1 MFESALS
8 KKRAV
13 GVCLLV
19 VLLTLFLIFNRIP
32 KLDTVRADLTE
43 ATATDQQCFQGF
55 CVETRPDTPLLTR
68 WWETSVTYLRLVA
81 LGMTFAFLVAGVTEA
96 FLFPSGHSRA
106 PSGQG
111 LRGSLKGLIIGP
123 AMNLC
128 SACIVP
134 ISAAFRGRGSSIE
147 TTLAIVHGSS
157 TLNLPAIIMAAMV
170 FSPMIGGTRIAVSLV
185 GALLIGPLVAA
196 VVGER
201 GGRPTGLH
209 VDVDPE
215 AGVRSTW
222 TTAIREGSRDWLR
235 ASLGYLIKL
244 GPVMV
249 LAGFASALVLQWVS
263 PDTVS
268 RFLGDNLTGIA
279 VAATLGILINVPLLF
294 EIPLV
299 AALLLVGMGVGPAAT
314 LLFTAAAGGPV
325 TFWGLA
331 KILPRRAVATLV
343 TATWTLGVVGGLAVL
358 VIDPLISEDGLSGG
372 TVAASTST
380 RFEATL
386 PNMRAAPEVG
396 GSLDSTVSERPA
408 AAMLQEASTP
418 GVPGVIASEPV
429 DGIMPFTNIAPWA
442 LSEGAGLLN
451 YHPAAVV
458 FDFDRDGDL
467 DFFLTS
473 EVERANFLYRNE
485 GDGTF
490 TNVSAEAGVAAVD
503 SNSSGAVAC
512 DIDNDGFQDL
522 YVGSRG
528 LAYLGGLHL
537 GDGLDFRSALGDT
550 PSSILDREAMT
561 DRLYLNNKD
570 GTFRDI
576 TETAFGE
583 DLNLRSASSIACADV
598 DNDGWLDIY
607 VGNFTDMDF
616 HGLDHP
622 SHHGQFNL
630 LYHNNGDL
638 TFREISETAGVRG
651 GQVKLLDPEGRPVV
665 FTDPDTG
672 AEFQGYDP
680 TRMDR
685 LGNRIGDPS
694 GRTLAVLF
702 FDYDTDGDQ
711 DLWVADDGGRL
722 HLYRNDSSA
731 GAVRFTP
738 VADDVG
744 VNGFGNWMG
753 FAVGDYD
760 GDQDLDVFVTNQGS
774 NMRLHPPKEQVGGD
788 CRYADR
794 FSWGT
799 CMHYLLRND
808 GTTDTP
814 DRGTLGVFRDVAL
827 STVVAPSPIMPPLA
841 LNEAN
846 IDPGWPVPTG
856 LGAYEFGYGTSFF
869 DFDNDGHQDLYWL
882 GSEVNRGEGP
892 GGEIIESPGRMLRGD
907 GSGGF
912 EDITVRARLLDIV
925 DVDYSIVDPTDPGFD
940 AVRQRI
946 SPSMHENGKGL
957 AHGDISGDG
966 YVDLIGTNSSG
977 PVWVVPGES
986 ARPAE
991 GNVFVWLNGGG
1002 DNHWITLRLQG
1013 RMGIDGT
1020 GSNADGVGARVNV
1033 KYYAPGSDAPI
1044 VQVQEVRAGSSYLS
1058 MDSIDLEFGLGA
1070 AQRVSEISIDW
1081 PSGRRQQITDVDANQ
1096 VLDIVEP
1103 AQ

>member
-8 KKRAV
+8 KKRTV

-32 KLDTVRADLTE
+32 KLDTVRADLTA
-43 ATATDQQCFQGF
+43 ATATGQQCFQGF

-68 WWETSVTYLRLVA
+68 WWDTSVTYLRLVA

-96 FLFPSGHSRA
+96 FLFPI
-106 PSGQG
+106 GQSKGLSARG
-111 LRGSLKGLIIGP
+111 LRGSLKGLIVGP

-157 TLNLPAIIMAAMV
+157 TLNLPAIIMVAMV

-185 GALLIGPLVAA
+185 GALLLGPLVAA
-196 VVGER
+196 VVGAH

-343 TATWTLGVVGGLAVL
+343 TATWTLGIVGGLAVL
-358 VIDPLISEDGLSGG
+358 VIDPLFREDGLSMG

-380 RFEATL
+380 RFEAPL
-386 PNMRAAPEVG
+386 PSMRPTPVSGQLRESA
-396 GSLDSTVSERPA
+396 VSERSA
-408 AAMLQEASTP
+408 AAKSQGGPT
-418 GVPGVIASEPV
+418 PGVIASEPV

-442 LSEGAGLLN
+442 LSEGPGLLN

-473 EVERANFLYRNE
+473 EVERDNFLYRNE
-485 GDGTF
+485 GDGSF
-490 TNVSAEAGVAAVD
+490 TNVSVEAGVAAVD

-528 LAYLGGLHL
+528 LAYLGGLQL

-550 PSSILDREAMT
+550 PSAILDREAIT
-561 DRLYLNNKD
+561 DRLFLNNGD

-576 TETAFGE
+576 TETAFG
-583 DLNLRSASSIACADV
+583 DDANPRSAGSIACADV

-616 HGLDHP
+616 HGLDDP
-622 SHHGQFNL
+622 SHHGHFNL

-638 TFREISETAGVRG
+638 TFREISEEAGVRG
-651 GQVKLLDPEGRPVV
+651 GQVTLLDPDGNAVV
-665 FTDPDTG
+665 YTDPDTG

-680 TRMDR
+680 TRLDR
-685 LGNRIGDPS
+685 LGNRIGDPT
-694 GRTLAVLF
+694 GRTLAVMF

-711 DLWVADDGGRL
+711 DLWVADDGDRL

-731 GAVRFTP
+731 GDIRFTP
-738 VADDVG
+738 VADELGIDAV
-744 VNGFGNWMG
+744 GNWMG

-774 NMRLHPPKEQVGGD
+774 NMRLHPPKDQVGGD

-808 GTTDTP
+808 GTTSAP
-814 DRGTLGVFRDVAL
+814 DGGILGVFRDVAL
-827 STVVAPSPIMPPLA
+827 STAVVPSPIMPPLA
-841 LNEAN
+841 LTKEN

-925 DVDYSIVDPTDPGFD
+925 GVDYSILDPADAEFD

-1020 GSNADGVGARVNV
+1020 GSNADGVGARVYL
-1033 KYYAPGSDAPI
+1033 KYYAPGSDVPMI
-1044 VQVQEVRAGSSYLS
+1044 QVQEVRAGSSYLS

-1070 AQRVSEISIDW
+1070 AQRVNEISVYW
-1081 PSGRRQQITDVDANQ
+1081 PSGVRQEITDVDANQ

>member
-1 MFESALS
+1 MFESSLS
-8 KKRAV
+8 KKRTV

-32 KLDTVRADLTE
+32 KLDTVRADLAE
-43 ATATDQQCFQGF
+43 ATATEEQCFQGF

-68 WWETSVTYLRLVA
+68 WWDTSVTYLRLVA

-96 FLFPSGHSRA
+96 FLFPSGHNRA
-106 PSGQG
+106 LSGQG
-111 LRGSLKGLIIGP
+111 LRGSLKGLIVGP

-147 TTLAIVHGSS
+147 TTVAIVQGSS
-157 TLNLPAIIMAAMV
+157 TLNLPAIIMVAMV

-185 GALLIGPLVAA
+185 GALLLGPLVAA
-196 VVGER
+196 VVGAR

-249 LAGFASALVLQWVS
+249 LAGFASALALQWVS
-263 PDTVS
+263 PDTVT

-343 TATWTLGVVGGLAVL
+343 TATWTLGIVGGLAVL
-358 VIDPLISEDGLSGG
+358 VIDPLIEGDGLGAG
-372 TVAASTST
+372 TAIASTGT
-380 RFEATL
+380 RFEAPL
-386 PNMRAAPEVG
+386 PSMRPTPVSGQLRESA
-396 GSLDSTVSERPA
+396 VSERSA
-408 AAMLQEASTP
+408 AAMLQGGPT
-418 GVPGVIASEPV
+418 PGVIASEPV

-442 LSEGAGLLN
+442 LSEGPGLLN

-473 EVERANFLYRNE
+473 EVERDNFLYRNE
-485 GDGTF
+485 GDGSF
-490 TNVSAEAGVAAVD
+490 TNVSVEAGVAAVD

-537 GDGLDFRSALGDT
+537 GDGLDFRSALEDT
-550 PSSILDREAMT
+550 PSAIRDREAIV
-561 DRLYLNNKD
+561 DRLFLNNGD

-576 TETAFGE
+576 TETAFGG
-583 DLNLRSASSIACADV
+583 DVNPRSAGSIACADV

-638 TFREISETAGVRG
+638 TFREIAEAVGVRG
-651 GQVKLLDPEGRPVV
+651 GQITLLDQEGNPVV

-680 TRMDR
+680 GRLDR

-711 DLWVADDGGRL
+711 DLWVADDGDRL
-722 HLYRNDSSA
+722 HLYRNDSSI
-731 GAVRFTP
+731 GEIRFTS
-738 VADDVG
+738 VADELGIDAV
-744 VNGFGNWMG
+744 GNWMG

-788 CRYADR
+788 CRYTDR
-794 FSWGT
+794 FDWGT

-808 GTTDTP
+808 GTTSSP
-814 DRGTLGVFRDVAL
+814 DGDTLGVFREVAL
-827 STVVAPSPIMPPLA
+827 STAVVPSPIMPPLA

-925 DVDYSIVDPTDPGFD
+925 GVDYSILDPADPGFD

-977 PVWVVPGES
+977 PVWVKPGES

-1020 GSNADGVGARVNV
+1020 GSNADGVGARVYLE
-1033 KYYAPGSDAPI
+1033 YYTPGSDRPM

-1058 MDSIDLEFGLGA
+1058 MDSIDLEFGLGL
-1070 AQRVSEISIDW
+1070 AQRVSEIAIDW
-1081 PSGRRQQITDVDANQ
+1081 PSGVRQQITDVDADQ

>member
-1 MFESALS
+1 MFESSLS

-32 KLDTVRADLTE
+32 KLDTVRADLAE
-43 ATATDQQCFQGF
+43 ATATEEQCFQGF

-68 WWETSVTYLRLVA
+68 WWDTSVTYLRLVA

-96 FLFPSGHSRA
+96 FLFPI
-106 PSGQG
+106 GQSKGLSARG
-111 LRGSLKGLIIGP
+111 LRGSLKGLIVGP

-157 TLNLPAIIMAAMV
+157 TLNLPAIIMVAMV

-185 GALLIGPLVAA
+185 GALLLGPLVAA
-196 VVGER
+196 VVGAR

-215 AGVRSTW
+215 AGVGSTW

-343 TATWTLGVVGGLAVL
+343 TATWTLGIVGGLAVL
-358 VIDPLISEDGLSGG
+358 VIDPLFREDGLSMG

-380 RFEATL
+380 RFEAPL
-386 PNMRAAPEVG
+386 PSMRPTPVSGQLRESA
-396 GSLDSTVSERPA
+396 VSERSA
-408 AAMLQEASTP
+408 AAKSQGGPT
-418 GVPGVIASEPV
+418 PGVIASEPV

-442 LSEGAGLLN
+442 LSEGPGLLN

-473 EVERANFLYRNE
+473 EVERDNFLYRNE
-485 GDGTF
+485 GDGSF
-490 TNVSAEAGVAAVD
+490 TNVSVEAGVAAVD

-528 LAYLGGLHL
+528 LAYLGGLQL

-550 PSSILDREAMT
+550 PSAILDREAIT
-561 DRLYLNNKD
+561 DRLFLNNGD

-576 TETAFGE
+576 TETAFG
-583 DLNLRSASSIACADV
+583 DDANPRSAGSIACADV

-616 HGLDHP
+616 HGLDDP
-622 SHHGQFNL
+622 SHHGHFNL

-638 TFREISETAGVRG
+638 TFREISEEAGVRG
-651 GQVKLLDPEGRPVV
+651 GQVTLLDPDGNPSCSLTPTPAPSSRDTIRPVG
-665 FTDPDTG
+665 PPRKS
-672 AEFQGYDP
+672 Y
-680 TRMDR
+680 RRSDR
-685 LGNRIGDPS
+685 
-694 GRTLAVLF
+694 
-702 FDYDTDGDQ
+702 Q
-711 DLWVADDGGRL
+711 DARG
-722 HLYRNDSSA
+722 
-731 GAVRFTP
+731 
-738 VADDVG
+738 
-744 VNGFGNWMG
+744 
-753 FAVGDYD
+753 
-760 GDQDLDVFVTNQGS
+760 DVF
-774 NMRLHPPKEQVGGD
+774 RL
-788 CRYADR
+788 
-794 FSWGT
+794 
-799 CMHYLLRND
+799 
-808 GTTDTP
+808 
-814 DRGTLGVFRDVAL
+814 
-827 STVVAPSPIMPPLA
+827 
-841 LNEAN
+841 
-846 IDPGWPVPTG
+846 
-856 LGAYEFGYGTSFF
+856 
-869 DFDNDGHQDLYWL
+869 
-882 GSEVNRGEGP
+882 
-892 GGEIIESPGRMLRGD
+892 
-907 GSGGF
+907 
-912 EDITVRARLLDIV
+912 
-925 DVDYSIVDPTDPGFD
+925 
-940 AVRQRI
+940 
-946 SPSMHENGKGL
+946 
-957 AHGDISGDG
+957 
-966 YVDLIGTNSSG
+966 
-977 PVWVVPGES
+977 
-986 ARPAE
+986 
-991 GNVFVWLNGGG
+991 
-1002 DNHWITLRLQG
+1002 
-1013 RMGIDGT
+1013 
-1020 GSNADGVGARVNV
+1020 
-1033 KYYAPGSDAPI
+1033 
-1044 VQVQEVRAGSSYLS
+1044 
-1058 MDSIDLEFGLGA
+1058 
-1070 AQRVSEISIDW
+1070 
-1081 PSGRRQQITDVDANQ
+1081 
-1096 VLDIVEP
+1096 
-1103 AQ
+1103 

>member
-1 MFESALS
+1 MFESSLS

-32 KLDTVRADLTE
+32 KLDTVRADLAE
-43 ATATDQQCFQGF
+43 ATATEEQCFQGF

-68 WWETSVTYLRLVA
+68 WWDTSVTYLRLVA

-96 FLFPSGHSRA
+96 FLFPI
-106 PSGQG
+106 GQSKGLSARG
-111 LRGSLKGLIIGP
+111 LRGSLKGLIVGP

-157 TLNLPAIIMAAMV
+157 TLNLPAIIMVAMV

-185 GALLIGPLVAA
+185 GALLLGPLVAA
-196 VVGER
+196 VVGAR

-215 AGVRSTW
+215 AGVGSTW

-244 GPVMV
+244 GPVMI

-343 TATWTLGVVGGLAVL
+343 TATWTLGIVGGLAVL
-358 VIDPLISEDGLSGG
+358 VIDPLFREDGLSMG

-380 RFEATL
+380 RFEAPL
-386 PNMRAAPEVG
+386 PSMRPTPVSGQLRESA
-396 GSLDSTVSERPA
+396 VSERSA
-408 AAMLQEASTP
+408 AAKSQGGPT
-418 GVPGVIASEPV
+418 PGVIASEPV

-442 LSEGAGLLN
+442 LSEGPGLLN

-473 EVERANFLYRNE
+473 EVERDNFLYRNE
-485 GDGTF
+485 GDGSF
-490 TNVSAEAGVAAVD
+490 TNVSVEAGVAAVD

-528 LAYLGGLHL
+528 LAYLGGLQL

-550 PSSILDREAMT
+550 PSAILDREAIT
-561 DRLYLNNKD
+561 DRLFLNNGD

-576 TETAFGE
+576 TETAFG
-583 DLNLRSASSIACADV
+583 DDANPRSAGSIACADV

-616 HGLDHP
+616 HGLDDP
-622 SHHGQFNL
+622 SHHGHFNL

-638 TFREISETAGVRG
+638 TFREISEEAGVRG
-651 GQVKLLDPEGRPVV
+651 GQVTLLDPEGRPVV

-680 TRMDR
+680 GRLDR
-685 LGNRIGDPS
+685 LGNRIGDPT
-694 GRTLAVLF
+694 GRTLAVMF

-711 DLWVADDGGRL
+711 DLWVADDGDRL

-731 GAVRFTP
+731 GDIRFTP
-738 VADDVG
+738 VADELGIDAV
-744 VNGFGNWMG
+744 GNWMG

-808 GTTDTP
+808 GTTTSP
-814 DRGTLGVFRDVAL
+814 EGGTLGVFREVAL
-827 STVVAPSPIMPPLA
+827 ETSVVPSPIMPPLA
-841 LNEAN
+841 LDEAN

-925 DVDYSIVDPTDPGFD
+925 GVDYSILDPADAEFD

-1020 GSNADGVGARVNV
+1020 GSNADGVGARVYL
-1033 KYYAPGSDAPI
+1033 KYYTTGSGAPI

-1058 MDSIDLEFGLGA
+1058 MDSIDLEFGLGS
-1070 AQRVSEISIDW
+1070 AQRVNEISVYW
-1081 PSGRRQQITDVDANQ
+1081 PSGVRQEITDVDANQ

>member
-8 KKRAV
+8 KKRAA

-19 VLLTLFLIFNRIP
+19 VFLTLFLLFNRIP
-32 KLDTVRADLTE
+32 KLDTVRADLTA
-43 ATATDQQCFQGF
+43 ATETEQQCFQGF
-55 CVETRPDTPLLTR
+55 CVETRPETSLLSR
-68 WWETSVTYLRLVA
+68 WWDTSVTYLRLVA

-96 FLFPSGHSRA
+96 FLFPHGHSAGLSAR
-106 PSGQG
+106 G
-111 LRGSLKGLIIGP
+111 LRGSLKGLIVGP

-134 ISAAFRGRGSSIE
+134 VSAAFRRRGASIE
-147 TTLAIVHGSS
+147 TTLAIVQGSS

-170 FSPMIGGTRIAVSLV
+170 FTPMIGGTRIAVSLV
-185 GALLIGPLVAA
+185 GALLFGPLVAA

-201 GGRPTGLH
+201 GRASWGVH
-209 VDVDPE
+209 VDVDP
-215 AGVRSTW
+215 AARVQSTW
-222 TTAIREGSRDWLR
+222 TAAISEGVRDWLR
-235 ASLGYLIKL
+235 ASSGYLIRL

-299 AALLLVGMGVGPAAT
+299 AALLLVGMGTGPAAT

-331 KILPRRAVATLV
+331 KVIPRKAVATLV
-343 TATWTLGVVGGLAVL
+343 TATWVLGTIGGLAVL
-358 VIDPLISEDGLSGG
+358 VVDPWSKDDGLGAG
-372 TVAASTST
+372 PVAASTGTRAQPSSPNRYPMST
-380 RFEATL
+380 ADRSDATPL
-386 PNMRAAPEVG
+386 AERLAMRQPE
-396 GSLDSTVSERPA
+396 SA
-408 AAMLQEASTP
+408 
-418 GVPGVIASEPV
+418 PGVIDNAPV
-429 DGIMPFTNIAPWA
+429 NGVTPFTNIAPWA
-442 LSEGAGLLN
+442 LSEGSDLLN

-490 TNVSAEAGVAAVD
+490 TNVSTEAGVAAVD

-522 YVGSRG
+522 YVGARG
-528 LAYLGGLHL
+528 LAYLGGLQF

-550 PSSILDREAMT
+550 PASVRDREAIV
-561 DRLYLNNKD
+561 DRLFLNNRD
-570 GTFRDI
+570 GTFSDV
-576 TETAFGE
+576 TEMAFGD
-583 DLNLRSASSIACADV
+583 DLNPRSASSIACADV

-616 HGLDHP
+616 HGLDDP
-622 SHHGQFNL
+622 SHPGHFNL

-638 TFREISETAGVRG
+638 TFREISEAAGVRG
-651 GQVKLLDPEGRPVV
+651 EQVTMLDPEGIPVL

-672 AEFQGYDP
+672 VEFQGYDP

-685 LGNRIGDPS
+685 LGNRIGEPT

-711 DLWVADDGGRL
+711 DLWVADDGDRL

-731 GAVRFTP
+731 AAIRFTP
-738 VADDVG
+738 VAGDVG
-744 VNGFGNWMG
+744 VNAVGNWMG

-760 GDQDLDVFVTNQGS
+760 GDHDLDIFVTNQGS
-774 NMRLHPPKEQVGGD
+774 NMRLHPPKTQIGGD
-788 CRYADR
+788 CRYTGR

-814 DRGTLGVFRDVAL
+814 GRGTLGVFRDVAL
-827 STVVAPSPIMPPLA
+827 STVVVPSPIMPPLA
-841 LNEAN
+841 LSHTN
-846 IDPGWPVPTG
+846 IDPGWPAPTG

-869 DFDNDGHQDLYWL
+869 DFDNDGYQDLYWL

-892 GGEIIESPGRMLRGD
+892 GGEIIESAGRMLRGD

-925 DVDYSIVDPTDPGFD
+925 DVDYSILDPTDPEFD

-977 PVWVVPGES
+977 PVWVTPGMS

-1013 RMGIDGT
+1013 RMGIDRT
-1020 GSNADGVGARVNV
+1020 GSNADGVGARVYL
-1033 KYYAPGSDAPI
+1033 KSYAPGSDVPMI
-1044 VQVQEVRAGSSYLS
+1044 QVQEVRAGSSYLS
-1058 MDSIDLEFGLGA
+1058 MDSVDLEFGLGT

-1081 PSGRRQQITDVDANQ
+1081 PSGTRQQIMDVAADQ
-1096 VLDIVEP
+1096 VLDIIEP
-1103 AQ
+1103 HP

>member
-1 MFESALS
+1 M
-8 KKRAV
+8 

-32 KLDTVRADLTE
+32 KLDTVRADLTA
-43 ATATDQQCFQGF
+43 ATATEEQCFQGF

-68 WWETSVTYLRLVA
+68 WWDMSVTYLRLVA
-81 LGMTFAFLVAGVTEA
+81 LGMAFAFLVAGVTEA
-96 FLFPSGHSRA
+96 FLFPSGHNRGLS
-106 PSGQG
+106 SQG
-111 LRGSLKGLIIGP
+111 LRGSLKGLIVGP

-134 ISAAFRGRGSSIE
+134 ISAAFRGRGASIE

-170 FSPMIGGTRIAVSLV
+170 FSPMIGGTRVAVSLV

-201 GGRPTGLH
+201 SRSPVGFQ
-209 VDVDPE
+209 VDVDP
-215 AGVRSTW
+215 AARAHSTW
-222 TTAIREGSRDWLR
+222 TAALSEGVRDWVK
-235 ASLGYLIKL
+235 ASLGYLIRL

-268 RFLGDNLTGIA
+268 RFLGNNLTGIL
-279 VAATLGILINVPLLF
+279 VAATLGVLINVPLLF

-299 AALLLVGMGVGPAAT
+299 AALLLVGMGTGPAAA

-331 KILPRRAVATLV
+331 KVLPRKGIATMA
-343 TATWTLGVVGGLAVL
+343 TATWALGTVGGLAVL
-358 VIDPLISEDGLSGG
+358 VIGPLTGEYGLGAS
-372 TVAASTST
+372 TEAASTST
-380 RFEATL
+380 RFEAPL
-386 PNMRAAPEVG
+386 PSMRPTPAVVG
-396 GSLDSTVSERPA
+396 RSRDSTVSERPA
-408 AAMLQEASTP
+408 AAMRQEDSIP
-418 GVPGVIASEPV
+418 GVRSVIDSEPV
-429 DGIMPFTNIAPWA
+429 DGITPFTNIAPWA
-442 LSEGAGLLN
+442 LSEGADLLN

-490 TNVSAEAGVAAVD
+490 TNVSAEAGVAAID

-512 DIDNDGFQDL
+512 DIDSDGFQDL

-550 PSSILDREAMT
+550 PSSILDREAIT
-561 DRLYLNNKD
+561 DRLYLNNRD

-576 TETAFGE
+576 TEMAFGD
-583 DLNLRSASSIACADV
+583 DLNLRSASSIACADI

-622 SHHGQFNL
+622 SHHGHFNL

-638 TFREISETAGVRG
+638 TFAEISEAAGVRG

-672 AEFQGYDP
+672 DEFQGYDP
-680 TRMDR
+680 NRMDR
-685 LGNRIGDPS
+685 LGNRIGDPT

-711 DLWVADDGGRL
+711 DLWVADDGDRL
-722 HLYRNDSSA
+722 HLYRNDSST
-731 GAVRFTP
+731 GDVRFTP
-738 VADDVG
+738 VAADVG
-744 VNGFGNWMG
+744 IDAVGNWMG

-760 GDQDLDVFVTNQGS
+760 GDQDLDIFVTNQGS
-774 NMRLHPPKEQVGGD
+774 NMRLHPPKEQIGGD

-814 DRGTLGVFRDVAL
+814 DRGILGVFQDVAL
-827 STVVAPSPIMPPLA
+827 STAVKPSPIMPPLA

-892 GGEIIESPGRMLRGD
+892 GGEIIESAGRMLRGD

-925 DVDYSIVDPTDPGFD
+925 DVDYSILDPRNSGFD

-977 PVWVVPGES
+977 PVWVEPGES
-986 ARPAE
+986 ARPTV

-1013 RMGIDGT
+1013 RMGIDRT
-1020 GSNADGVGARVNV
+1020 GSNADGVGARVYLT
-1033 KYYAPGSDAPI
+1033 YYAPGSDTPLI
-1044 VQVQEVRAGSSYLS
+1044 QVQEVRAGSSYLS
-1058 MDSIDLEFGLGA
+1058 MDSIDLEFGLGE

-1081 PSGRRQQITDVDANQ
+1081 PSGTQQKITDVAADQ
-1096 VLDIVEP
+1096 VLDVVEP